1 MIENSKGYEK
11 SSYSLE
17 DLEALRD
24 GKGFIDLTNIGLA
37 LTEESRNIIGNQDR
51 IKNWVDFNGTK
62 ALLKGEIA
70 LDENDKNYG
79 IYAELITEEIAKEL
93 GLPAAHYDLVKMK
106 DEKGK
111 EVLGVLSV
119 EMTDENGEKPERIES
134 LNAIIGNVPSA
145 DDIHVDISDYETTV
159 EKLEIALEREGYSE
173 ENIKEVMVEYKKRMA
188 FILLTADQDKHPEN
202 ISFFINKDEN
212 GKQYI
217 KLAPVFDSESA
228 LMLDMSDSTIEKLL
242 GDYEGLMQA
251 VGNAYPK
258 IGVGLSRED
267 GGLGEYWADTMD
279 RIIDDDDLYDYFYE
293 MAENSIDMDDILDR
307 VENRIHAPLP
317 DNVRLMAK
325 YTVQSRQ
332 EEMGQVLDGS
342 YLDKHNSNEIQ
353 GNKVLDN
360 IKRNSE
366 KKEEIVEPSNLL
378 EKIKDDSEKASIGT
392 ADLTAFMRSIGLQ
405 MNFGKTTDK
414 ENADLEKEDEEK

>member
-1 MIENSKGYEK
+1 MIENSKVYEK
-11 SSYSLE
+11 SSYSLN
-17 DLEALRD
+17 DLESLRD
-24 GKGFIDLTNIGLA
+24 ENGFIDLTNIGLR
-37 LTEESRNIIGNQDR
+37 LTEESRNIIGNQNR
-51 IKNWVDFNGTK
+51 VKNWVDFNGTR
-62 ALLKGEIA
+62 ALLKGEIM

-106 DEKGK
+106 DEVGK

-119 EMTDENGEKPERIES
+119 EMTDDKGLKPERIES
-134 LNAIIGNVPSA
+134 LNALIGNVPSA
-145 DDIHVDISDYETTV
+145 DDIHVDISDYDTTV
-159 EKLEIALEREGYSE
+159 EKLEKALQKEGYSE
-173 ENIKEVMVEYKKRMA
+173 ENIQEVMNEYKKRMA

-202 ISFFINKDEN
+202 ISFFINRNEDGN
-212 GKQYI
+212 QYI
-217 KLAPVFDSESA
+217 KMSPVFDSEAA
-228 LMLDMSDSTIEKLL
+228 LLLDMSKSTIEKLMS
-242 GDYEGLMQA
+242 DYEGLMQA

-258 IGVGLSRED
+258 IAVGLSREE

-279 RIIDDDDLYDYFYE
+279 KIIDDDELYDYFYE

-307 VENRIHAPLP
+307 VEQRINAKLP

-325 YTVQSRQ
+325 YTVKSRQ
-332 EEMGQVLDGS
+332 EEMAQVLDGS
-342 YLDKHNSNEIQ
+342 YIDKHNSNEVQ

-366 KKEEIVEPSNLL
+366 KKEDVVPSNLL
-378 EKIKDDSEKASIGT
+378 GKIKDDSEKASIGT

-405 MNFGKTTDK
+405 INFGKTSDKSNEDLEQDDK
-414 ENADLEKEDEEK
+414 EK